1 MKKLSKMFWQKW
13 INTDFRYTTTPV
25 GVANLVPVSDGSNPD
40 GPPAKNNM
48 HTPEFD
54 PEKLRPAEFIT
65 EPDPRNALIVRID
78 TVAGTSRP
86 LTASDLHEMVSCLSL
101 SATVPENI
109 AQHFETV
116 KNIFLYSW
124 FIYRF
129 QPVAELQSLACLE
142 FALRERFA
150 NEIMTGAIDKKNAM
164 LRGLLTFAV
173 KNGVVKSEAFSG
185 WSQASDPDRKFAK
198 SLAITLPEIRNN
210 WAHGSDELL
219 PSARTIIALV
229 AEIIN
234 QLFPAMLSTK

>member
-1 MKKLSKMFWQKW
+1 MC
-13 INTDFRYTTTPV
+13 
-25 GVANLVPVSDGSNPD
+25 A
-40 GPPAKNNM
+40 
-48 HTPEFD
+48 PEFD
-54 PEKLRPAEFIT
+54 AEKLRPAEFIT

-86 LTASDLHEMVSCLSL
+86 LTAADLHEMVSYLSL
-101 SATVPENI
+101 GATVPEKVV
-109 AQHFETV
+109 QHFETV
-116 KNIFLYSW
+116 KNVFLYSW

-150 NEIMTGAIDKKNAM
+150 NEIITGTIDKRNAM

-173 KNGVVKSEAFSG
+173 RNGAIKSEGFSS
-185 WSQASDPDRKFAK
+185 WSHASDPEGKFAE
-198 SLAITLPEIRNN
+198 SLATTLPEIRNN

-219 PSARTIIALV
+219 PSAQTIIALV

-234 QLFPAMLSTK
+234 QLFPPPSLAP

>member
-1 MKKLSKMFWQKW
+1 MC
-13 INTDFRYTTTPV
+13 
-25 GVANLVPVSDGSNPD
+25 A
-40 GPPAKNNM
+40 
-48 HTPEFD
+48 PEFD
-54 PEKLRPAEFIT
+54 VEKLRPTEFIT

-86 LTASDLHEMVSCLSL
+86 LTAADLHEMVACLSL
-101 SATVPENI
+101 SATVPEKV

-150 NEIMTGAIDKKNAM
+150 NEIMTGTIDKRSAM

-173 KNGVVKSEAFSG
+173 RNGAIKNEGFSR
-185 WSQASDPDRKFAK
+185 WSQTGDPEGKFAE
-198 SLAITLPEIRNN
+198 SLATTLPEIRNN

-219 PSARTIIALV
+219 PSAQTIIALV

-234 QLFPAMLSTK
+234 QLFPPQSPAP